1 MHWRS
6 LLQGS
11 ELYRSSS
18 RSNKDWDRFYWEYV
32 ASRDISL
39 WESPERL
46 TEHEAGR
53 LIHFVN
59 QWATRSSFD
68 AGRVRRA
75 YVEVFPVLRDLKRMK
90 LYDLRPPQ
98 PLGQHGTVLEQIKT
112 VFETVANCSERYE
125 STGASK
131 ILHTWLPDLCVM
143 WDAAIAAGYGIYK
156 DRDAENYSTKFLPRV
171 SCEASEALQTYIAD
185 NGGTR
190 ADAAAALSK
199 LAGDRPFAK
208 LIDEHNYMKYTLS
221 LGELWRC

>member
-1 MHWRS
+1 MHWRG
-6 LLQGS
+6 LLKGS
-11 ELYRSSS
+11 ELYRCSGS
-18 RSNKDWDRFYWEYV
+18 WDRFYWEYM
-32 ASRDISL
+32 ASRDISQ
-39 WESPERL
+39 WERPQRL
-46 TEHEAGR
+46 TEHEVR
-53 LIHFVN
+53 QLIHFVN
-59 QWATRSSFD
+59 QWATRSRFD
-68 AGRVRRA
+68 PEKLRRA
-75 YVEVFPVLRDLKRMK
+75 YVEVFPVLGALKGIN
-90 LYDLRPPQ
+90 LYDLRPCQ
-98 PLGQHGTVLEQIKT
+98 PMGQPGTVLEQMKT